1 MAEWLRGEVAALDP
15 ALPLN
20 IETMNQRVSK
30 LAQRPR
36 FNAALLGLFA
46 AMGVLLAV
54 IGLYGVVAFLVAQ
67 RTQEIGIRIAL
78 GATPA
83 AISRLVLGHAA
94 RWTLAGAV
102 AGVAGSFVAHRWLKA
117 LLFQVPDQ
125 DLLALGIALALLL
138 AAALVAAWIPSRRAA
153 RVDPLIALRQE

>member
-1 MAEWLRGEVAALDP
+1 
-15 ALPLN
+15 
-20 IETMNQRVSK
+20 MNQRVSK

-46 AMGVLLAV
+46 GMGVLLAV
-54 IGLYGVVAFLVAQ
+54 IGLYGVIAFLVAQ
-67 RTQEIGIRIAL
+67 RTQEIGIRMAL

-83 AISRLVLGHAA
+83 AITKLVLGHAA
-94 RWTLAGAV
+94 RWTLVGAC

-117 LLFQVPDQ
+117 LLFHVPEQ

-138 AAALVAAWIPSRRAA
+138 GAALVAAWIPSRRAS

>member
-15 ALPLN
+15 ALPLKV
-20 IETMNQRVSK
+20 ETMNQRVSK

-36 FNAALLGLFA
+36 FNAALLALFA
-46 AMGVLLAV
+46 GMGVLLAV

-67 RTQEIGIRIAL
+67 RTQEIGIRMAL

-94 RWTLAGAV
+94 RWTLAGSV
-102 AGVAGSFVAHRWLKA
+102 AGVAGSFVAQRWLKT

-125 DLLALGIALALLL
+125 DWLASGIALALLL
-138 AAALVAAWIPSRRAA
+138 GAALIAAWIPSRRAA
-153 RVDPLIALRQE
+153 RVDPLVALRQE